1 MLASPC
7 IGVCRIDDA
16 LDLCLGCARTRVEV
30 ATWREMTEEARQI
43 IWAQL
48 PARREELGLKMHRL
62 PWEIDELRAF
72 IAGTLRPGRG
82 ASSGTWTM
90 GLQGAIAEFSIGADE
105 PCDVDVDDAS
115 VQVATARGAIAF
127 KLSKNLRAFSTSDDA
142 GRNQTIML
150 GVHRSFVSAA
160 PQCLTCLGADRDAIR
175 EDDRDDVLY
184 DFGLGRI
191 AASFC
196 IRTSDADLRA
206 RLDDVAGLPWQKFLA
221 VVGKELL
228 RHSPPRVVRT
238 PAGRLEVF
246 AAIPPSDGVSP
257 SGPHTHFL
265 PDVIERGR
273 DLPEADEISP
283 GFLRCA
289 TFYPAG

>member
-16 LDLCLGCARTRVEV
+16 LDLCLGCARTRAEV
-30 ATWREMTEEARQI
+30 TTWRDVSEEIRQQ

-48 PARREELGLKMHRL
+48 PARRQELGLRMHRL
-62 PWEIDELRAF
+62 PWEIGELSAF
-72 IAGTLRPGRG
+72 IAGTLRQAG
-82 ASSGTWTM
+82 GTWTA

-105 PCDVDVDDAS
+105 PCDIEVGDERVRAC
-115 VQVATARGAIAF
+115 TARGAISF
-127 KLSKNLRAFSTSDDA
+127 RLSKNLRAFSTSDDA